1 MDGQIGSARRSVSTT
16 PSPNSAAD
24 VGYSRAVERTLASS
38 GEAWAIATPHSAAS
52 ETGAAAFEAGGNAV
66 DAALAAA
73 VTLAVAYPHNCAVGG
88 DLFALVRRPDG
99 DVIAINASGA
109 APAGLTIDSIH
120 ASDGS
125 FAERGPFTIT
135 VPGVVGGWDAL
146 SELGSRFGFRN
157 AFEPAIGFAANGLP
171 VARSLAA
178 AISDDKEILLSD
190 PGCAR
195 TFYPR
200 GRPLR
205 EGDSLRQPALAHTL
219 AALANEGPSAIYG
232 GQVGR
237 SWIHTLNARGSPM
250 TLRDLE
256 AYRAEVTQP
265 LVGRYRDLEVF
276 VSPPNSQ
283 GFVLLEVLATI
294 ERLGLDPDPLGVD
307 APILAE
313 VFRRTSADRARFL
326 ADPRRVPVPIDA
338 LLSEE
343 NLTRIGEDVH
353 RGVGSTR
360 LSPPPSGDTVALVA
374 ADREG
379 WAVSVIQSLFD
390 SFGSGVLDQ
399 GTGVIFHNRG
409 AGFSLDPASP
419 NVLDGMKRPMHTL
432 VPVIALRRGALAAA
446 CGSMGGG
453 GQPQINAMSLMRRF
467 GLGMET
473 SHILQAPRWLL
484 GGMGVEAHS
493 TVVEAESR
501 VSPRTISSLHEAG
514 FRVNRLDEWS
524 EEVGQANVIF
534 LDDGSFEVA
543 TDRRGDGSALAG

>member
-1 MDGQIGSARRSVSTT
+1 L
-16 PSPNSAAD
+16 
-24 VGYSRAVERTLASS
+24 ERTLASS

-52 ETGAAAFEAGGNAV
+52 ETGAAVFQAGGNAV

-73 VTLAVAYPHNCAVGG
+73 MTLAVAYPHNCAVGG

-99 DVIAINASGA
+99 DVISINASGA
-109 APAGLTIDSIH
+109 APAGLTIDSMH

-125 FAERGPFTIT
+125 FAERGPFTVT
-135 VPGVVGGWDAL
+135 VPGVVGGWHAL

-157 AFEPAIGFAANGLP
+157 ALEPAIDLAANGLP

-178 AISDDKEILLSD
+178 AIADDKEILLDD
-190 PGCAR
+190 PGCAS
-195 TFYPR
+195 TFYPK

-205 EGDSLRQPALAHTL
+205 EGDRLRQ
-219 AALANEGPSAIYG
+219 AALAQTLASLAEEGPPAVYG
-232 GQVGR
+232 GEVGR
-237 SWIHTLNARGSPM
+237 SWIRTLNALGSPM
-250 TLRDLE
+250 TVRDLE

-265 LVGRYRDLEVF
+265 LVGTYRDLEIF

-326 ADPRRVPVPIDA
+326 ADPRRAPIPIDA

-343 NLTRIGEDVH
+343 NLTRIAADVH
-353 RGVGSTR
+353 RGVGSAKA
-360 LSPPPSGDTVALVA
+360 SPPPSGDTVALVA

-379 WAVSVIQSLFD
+379 WAVSIIQSLFD

-399 GTGVIFHNRG
+399 ATGVILHNRG

-432 VPVIALRRGALAAA
+432 MPVIALRLGALAAA

-473 SHILQAPRWLL
+473 SDILQAPRWLL
-484 GGMGVEAHS
+484 GGMGVDAHS
-493 TVVEAESR
+493 TVVEAESQ
-501 VSPRTISSLHEAG
+501 VSPKTIGAFHEAG
-514 FRVNRLDEWS
+514 FRVDRLDEWS
-524 EEVGQANVIF
+524 EKVGHANVIF
-534 LDDGSFEVA
+534 LDEGSFEVA
-543 TDRRGDGSALAG
+543 TDPRADGSALAG